1 MKTRN
6 KLLNLA
12 ANTVRLTTI
21 RILLKTKHRLDV
33 GLASRYTSFIAVDPK
48 QQKSLKDSWMLLKSR
63 DVPNTVA
70 YGWGGLRSQMFN
82 VVCDSAP
89 SSTGYAR
96 DGIEEMDFASGSSHK
111 ESKDDL
117 MKLVDAQ
124 RSDGSFSQTAVLA
137 ELLNTTLQDI
147 NDGK

>member
-1 MKTRN
+1 
-6 KLLNLA
+6 LA
-12 ANTVRLTTI
+12 ANTVRLTII
-21 RILLKTKHRLDV
+21 RFLLETKHRLDV
-33 GLASRYTSFIAVDPK
+33 GLASRCTSFIAVDPK

-70 YGWGGLRSQMFN
+70 YGWGGLRSQMFT
-82 VVCDSAP
+82 VCDSAT
-89 SSTGYAR
+89 SSTGYVR

-124 RSDGSFSQTAVLA
+124 ISDGSFSQTAVLA